1 MTGPAAGA
9 GPGGPSPGRTGL
21 DSAGP
26 DGTDPGPAGPGG
38 TGWPGAGW
46 RGAVPEIIITAA
58 LVAVAAAAGYALA
71 GARAV
76 AVVVVISAVCALA
89 VLRGLVRPAPLPA
102 AGEDVSGPDPAV
114 PAPVLSSFSGLWRR
128 QSRLADAQA
137 SMPAYEAG
145 LRRQLE
151 NLLASRLAE
160 RHGISLYDDPAQAR
174 QVFTGGR
181 PANDGLWWW
190 IDPARLAPAPAAP
203 PGPVRAPGHPGRSQD
218 QPGIPYRTLARLLD
232 RLERL

>member
-1 MTGPAAGA
+1 VTGPAASA
-9 GPGGPSPGRTGL
+9 GPGAPGPGRT
-21 DSAGP
+21 GP
-26 DGTDPGPAGPGG
+26 DGTDPGRPGPGG

-76 AVVVVISAVCALA
+76 AVVVVISAVGALA
-89 VLRGLVRPAPLPA
+89 VLRGLVRPAPLPGT
-102 AGEDVSGPDPAV
+102 GEDVSGPDPAV

-160 RHGISLYDDPAQAR
+160 RHGISLYDDPAQAG

-181 PANDGLWWW
+181 RANDGLWWW
-190 IDPARLAPAPAAP
+190 IDPARPAPVP
-203 PGPVRAPGHPGRSQD
+203 PRSPGPGPGHPGRSQD